1 MHAFILQDWNTIR
14 GATSVTTVIQSEDNW
29 LDLTPYQDVMFWVDC
44 RALTGT
50 TVQIQFQTSPTKDD
64 TLFTAIVAATTF
76 TASAVQVYQVILSK
90 TTGSQVPLARY
101 VRWVVTSAVGSGV
114 TWDATFRVLV
124 AANSPGM

>member
-14 GATSVTTVIQSEDNW
+14 GASTVTTVIQSEDNW

-64 TLFTAIVAATTF
+64 TLFTAVVAAQTF
-76 TASAVQVYQVILSK
+76 LTSGVQVYQSILSK
-90 TTGSQVPLARY
+90 TTGIPLARY
-101 VRWVVTSAVGSGV
+101 VRWVVTSNVTV

-124 AANSPGM
+124 AANAPGM

>member
-14 GATSVTTVIQSEDNW
+14 GASGVSTVIQSEDCW

-44 RALTGT
+44 RAVTGT

-64 TLFTAIVAATTF
+64 SLFTAMLAAATFVT
-76 TASAVQVYQVILSK
+76 SGPQISQVILSK
-90 TTGSQVPLARY
+90 TSGVPLARY
-101 VRWVVTSAVGSGV
+101 VRWMITSQTTTAQ
-114 TWDATFRVLV
+114 WDSTFRVLV

>member
-14 GATSVTTVIQSEDNW
+14 GANSITTVIQSEDNW

-50 TVQIQFQTSPTKDD
+50 TVQIQFQTAPTKDD
-64 TLFTAIVAATTF
+64 TLFTAVVAAQTF
-76 TASAVQVYQVILSK
+76 LTSGVQVYQSILSK
-90 TTGSQVPLARY
+90 TTGIPLARY
-101 VRWVVTSAVGSGV
+101 VRWVVTANASV